1 MKLCFFIIIL
11 TMFVYTGTV
20 SIKEKRTTML
30 EELVSVL
37 LWSWKSAAT
46 PGEYVGE
53 VVQEHPVSNGLMQQL
68 YEATGNQTVAA
79 VNEVTLL
86 IARFVI

>member
-1 MKLCFFIIIL
+1 
-11 TMFVYTGTV
+11 MFVYTGTV
-20 SIKEKRTTML
+20 SIGDTRTTKMTL
-30 EELVSVL
+30 KVSVF
-37 LWSWKSAAT
+37 LWAWSSAKT
-46 PGEYVGE
+46 PGEYEGK